1 MGHSPQPPEADSGAT
16 DLNRRNHP
24 PYISALLVVLAGTLV
39 VPNRGGAV
47 PSAHGRTAEPRITK
61 LEPPNWWVGFTPEV
75 ELLVTGQN
83 LEGAKV
89 TSSYSGLSVTRSKE
103 TDGGRY
109 LFAWLRIA
117 ADAQP
122 GTALLQV
129 ETSTGRTSFALP
141 LARRASLEGKFQG
154 LSQDDV
160 IYLIMPDRFADGDP
174 TNNEIPGVPGTYD
187 RSKPR
192 AYHGGDL
199 RGIRDHLDYVRDL
212 GVTTI
217 WLTPI
222 VENDPASPQDYHGYG
237 AVDEYKVEQHLGT
250 LKDLQELLASAHAR
264 GLKLLLDFV
273 PNHIGPHHPWV
284 DAPPEP
290 DWFHGT
296 KQHHTTA
303 NGNFQYLPDPH
314 APPRYWRD
322 VVEGW
327 FAGVLPDMNQE
338 NPDVAQYFIEN
349 ALWWA
354 EETGIDGYRL
364 DTFPYVSR
372 RFWSQWHEALRKA
385 YPQMTTVGEVF
396 DRDPDITSFFAG
408 GRAQFDGIDSGVT
421 TVFDY
426 PLYFALRGYLTEG
439 KAPQTIVDVL
449 SHDRLYPRPEMLV
462 PFLGNHDVTRLAGLP
477 GISAPK
483 LKLAYSLLLTMR
495 GIPELY
501 YGDEIGMTG
510 GGDPDNRRDFPGG
523 FPGDPQNAFLESGR
537 TAEQQEIFSCVHRVL
552 ALRREHP
559 ALRRGQ
565 LWNIFWNQNAYAF
578 ARTIENEQLLVVG
591 NVTTTQQQIEISFA
605 GTPLAGATRL
615 IPVLGGSEQIVQADR
630 IEMAI
635 PAEEL
640 QIFSVSR

>member
-1 MGHSPQPPEADSGAT
+1 MQFGHSNVKRRVHFPASTASLAIILISAALTG
-16 DLNRRNHP
+16 NRRACAQHADT
-24 PYISALLVVLAGTLV
+24 SARANGPQVA
-39 VPNRGGAV
+39 
-47 PSAHGRTAEPRITK
+47 K
-61 LEPPNWWVGFTPEV
+61 LEPPNWWVGFTPEI
-75 ELLVTGQN
+75 ELLATGEN

-89 TSSYSGLSVTRSKE
+89 TSSYEGLSVTRSKA

-122 GTALLQV
+122 GDALLQV
-129 ETSTGRTSFALP
+129 ETDAGKTSFTLPLMRRTSP
-141 LARRASLEGKFQG
+141 EGRFQG
-154 LSQDDV
+154 FSRDDV

-174 TNNEIPGVPGTYD
+174 SNNEIPGLPGTYD
-187 RSKPR
+187 RSKAR
-192 AYHGGDL
+192 AYHGGDFH
-199 RGIRDHLDYVRDL
+199 GIRDHLDYLRDL

-237 AVDEYKVEQHLGT
+237 AVDEYAVEQHFGT
-250 LKDLQELLASAHAR
+250 MKDLQNLVRDAHAR
-264 GLKLLLDFV
+264 NLKMLLDFV
-273 PNHIGPHHPWV
+273 PNHVGPHHPWV
-284 DAPPEP
+284 NSPPDP

-296 KQHHTTA
+296 KGHHTTA
-303 NGNFQYLPDPH
+303 SGNFQYLADPH

-372 RFWSQWHEALRKA
+372 RFWSQWHEALREV
-385 YPQMTTVGEVF
+385 YPHMTSVGEVF
-396 DRDPDITSFFAG
+396 DQDPDITSFFAG
-408 GRAQFDGIDSGVT
+408 GRVQFDGIDSGVT

-426 PLYFALRGYLTEG
+426 PLYFALRGFLNQG
-439 KAPQTIVDVL
+439 KSAQTIVDLL
-449 SHDRLYPRPEMLV
+449 SHDRLYPHPEVLV

-477 GISAPK
+477 GMSARR

-501 YGDEIGMTG
+501 YGDEIGMAG
-510 GGDPDNRRDFPGG
+510 GGDPDNRHDFPGG
-523 FPGDPQNAFLESGR
+523 FPGDTQNAFLESGR
-537 TAEQQEIFSCVHRVL
+537 NADQQEIFSRVQL
-552 ALRREHP
+552 VLVLRGQHP

-565 LWNIFWNQNAYAF
+565 LWNLSSNQAAYAF
-578 ARTIENEQLLVVG
+578 ARTTDQEQLLVVA
-591 NVTTTQQQIEISFA
+591 NVATSQQQMEISLA
-605 GTPLAGATRL
+605 DTPLAGATKL
-615 IPVLGGSEQIVQADR
+615 APVLDGSEQAVHGDR
-630 IEMAI
+630 ITLTI

-640 QIFSVSR
+640 QVFSVTR

>member
-1 MGHSPQPPEADSGAT
+1 MRFSHSNVKQRAHFLGAT
-16 DLNRRNHP
+16 GLLAIVL
-24 PYISALLVVLAGTLV
+24 ISVAASGDGREPAGHADTV
-39 VPNRGGAV
+39 ARA
-47 PSAHGRTAEPRITK
+47 SAPRITK
-61 LEPPNWWVGFTPEV
+61 LEPPNWWAGFTPEIEV
-75 ELLVTGQN
+75 MASGEN
-83 LEGAKV
+83 LDGAKIS
-89 TSSYSGLSVTRSKE
+89 SSYPGVSIVRSKV

-109 LFAWLRIA
+109 LFAWVQIGS
-117 ADAQP
+117 DARP
-122 GTALLQV
+122 GDALLDVQTRSGS
-129 ETSTGRTSFALP
+129 TSVHFPFEQRGSGQ
-141 LARRASLEGKFQG
+141 GKFQG
-154 LSQDDV
+154 FSQDDV

-174 TNNEIPGVPGTYD
+174 GNNEIPGVPGTYD
-187 RSKPR
+187 RSKAR

-199 RGIRDHLDYVRDL
+199 RGIREHLDYLRDL

-237 AVDEYKVEQHLGT
+237 AVDEYAVEEHFGT
-250 LKDLQELLASAHAR
+250 LQDLQDLVGSAHAK
-264 GLKLLLDFV
+264 GLKLILDFV
-273 PNHIGPHHPWV
+273 PNHVGPRHPWV
-284 DAPPEP
+284 DALPEP

-303 NGNFQYLPDPH
+303 NGNFRYLADPH

-327 FAGVLPDMNQE
+327 FAGILPDLNQE
-338 NPDVAQYFIEN
+338 NPDVAQYFIQN

-372 RFWSQWHEALRKA
+372 RFWSEWHQALRKS
-385 YPQMTTVGEVF
+385 YPHMTTVGEIF

-426 PLYFALRGYLTEG
+426 PLYFALRGFLNEG
-439 KAPQTIVDVL
+439 APTQAIVDVL
-449 SHDRLYPRPEMLV
+449 AHDRLYPHPEVLV

-477 GISAPK
+477 GMSAPK
-483 LKLAYSLLLTMR
+483 LKLAYSLLLTLR

-523 FPGDPQNAFLESGR
+523 FPGDAQNAFLASGR
-537 TAEQQEIFSCVHRVL
+537 TAEQQELFSSVQRAL

-559 ALRRGQ
+559 ALRGGQ
-565 LWNIFWNQNAYAF
+565 LWNILWNQAAYAF
-578 ARTIENEQLLVVG
+578 ARTLGNEQLLIVM
-591 NVTTTQQQIEISFA
+591 NTAANSQQVQISFLD
-605 GTPLAGATRL
+605 TPLAGATRFVPL
-615 IPVLGGSEQIVQADR
+615 LVGNEQRVQDDR
-630 IEMAI
+630 IEITI

-640 QIFSVSR
+640 QIFSVTR